1 MEIPLCK
8 IYTDDREVQAVK
20 EVLDSGWLAHGPKNK
35 EFEKLFIDEI
45 GTKHATCFNSCA
57 SALYGVIVALGLK
70 GEIILPSF
78 TFSASANVIELAGCT
93 PVFAEI
99 DPVTMNL
106 DPEDLSTRITD
117 KTVAIMPVHYAG
129 QVCEMDKIM
138 AIANKHNL
146 RVIEDS
152 AETLGASLN
161 GKVAGSFDIGCFS
174 FYPTKNLT
182 TGEGGMVTHNDDD
195 LISNLNAGKAHGIT
209 RPTFVRDK
217 EAKPYHRDAI
227 IPGHNFRMSDI
238 NAAIG
243 VVQMRKLSEMNR
255 LRREHSQYL
264 NEGLKDLVRVPIVKD
279 LDTHVYQMYV
289 IQVEEIDDRDALLDL
304 LKSSGI
310 GASVH
315 FDPPVHMQSY
325 YSKKYPITL
334 PVTED
339 VCQRIITL
347 PMFPSLKKEELDY
360 IIEKIGEYFAKKK

>member
-8 IYTDDREVQAVK
+8 IYTDEREVRAVK

-35 EFEKLFIDEI
+35 EFEKLFVDKI
-45 GTKHATCFNSCA
+45 GTKYATCFNSCA
-57 SALYGVIVALGLK
+57 SALYGAIVALGLK

-99 DPVTMNL
+99 DPITMNL
-106 DPEDLSTRITD
+106 DPEDLSKRITD
-117 KTVAIMPVHYAG
+117 RTVAIMPVHYAG
-129 QVCEMDKIM
+129 QVCDMEKIM
-138 AIANKHNL
+138 SIANKHNL

-152 AETLGASLN
+152 AETIGASLN
-161 GKVAGSFDIGCFS
+161 GRVAGSFDIGCFS
-174 FYPTKNLT
+174 FYPTKNIT
-182 TGEGGMVTHNDDD
+182 TGEGGMVTHDNEE
-195 LISNLNAGKAHGIT
+195 LIANLNAVKAHGIT
-209 RPTFVRDK
+209 RPTFVREK

-264 NEGLKDLVRVPIVKD
+264 NKGLKNLVRVPIVKD

-289 IQVEEIDDRDALLDL
+289 IQVEEIDDRDALLDF
-304 LKSSGI
+304 LKASEI

-325 YSKKYPITL
+325 YSKKYPTTL

-347 PMFPSLKKEELDY
+347 PMFPSLKREELDY
-360 IIEKIGEYFAKKK
+360 IIEKIGDYFAKKK

>member
-8 IYTDDREVQAVK
+8 PHTDEREVQAVK
-20 EVLDSGWLAHGPKNK
+20 EVLESGWLAHGPKNK
-35 EFEKLFIDEI
+35 EFERLFNNEI
-45 GTKHATCFNSCA
+45 GTKYAACFNSCA
-57 SALYGVIVALGLK
+57 SALYGAIVALDLR

-93 PVFAEI
+93 PVFADI
-99 DPVTMNL
+99 DPVTMNI
-106 DPEDLSTRITD
+106 DPADLEKNITD

-138 AIANKHNL
+138 DIAEKYNL

-152 AETLGASLN
+152 AETIGASLD

-174 FYPTKNLT
+174 FYPTKNIT
-182 TGEGGMVTHNDDD
+182 TGEGGMVTHNDEA
-195 LISNLNAGKAHGIT
+195 LIDKLNVAKAHGIT
-209 RPTFVRDK
+209 KPTFVREK
-217 EAKPYHRDAI
+217 EGRPYHRDAVA
-227 IPGHNFRMSDI
+227 PAHNFRMSDI

-243 VVQMRKLSEMNR
+243 IVQMEKLGEMNR

-264 NEGLKDLVRVPIVKD
+264 NERLKDFVRVPEVKD
-279 LDTHVYQMYV
+279 INTHVYQMYV
-289 IQVEEIDDRDALLDL
+289 VQVEDIEDRDNLLDF
-304 LKSSGI
+304 LKSNGI

-315 FDPPVHMQSY
+315 FDPPVHIQSY
-325 YSKKYPITL
+325 YREKYPVSL

-360 IIEKIGEYFAKKK
+360 MVDKIGEYFAKKE